1 MVFTNFKNQSSKS
14 LPDKHNKVQLSYA
27 PHKAVFLSSI
37 PKTRKLK
44 KRFLFYRYINSF
56 GACGCTTER
65 KIQKKYCSQKVN
77 ENTRKVQKEIANCP
91 SISPI
96 HDGK

>member
-1 MVFTNFKNQSSKS
+1 MSRMVFTNFKNQSSKS

-44 KRFLFYRYINSF
+44 KRLLFYRYINSF
-56 GACGCTTER
+56 GACGVYNG
-65 KIQKKYCSQKVN
+65 KIQKKILFPKS
-77 ENTRKVQKEIANCP
+77 ERKYTKSTKRNR
-91 SISPI
+91 
-96 HDGK
+96 

>member
-1 MVFTNFKNQSSKS
+1 MSRMVFTNFKNQSSKS

-44 KRFLFYRYINSF
+44 KRLLFYRYMNSF

-65 KIQKKYCSQKVN
+65 KIQKKILFPKS
-77 ENTRKVQKEIANCP
+77 ERKYTKSTKRNR
-91 SISPI
+91 
-96 HDGK
+96 

>member
-44 KRFLFYRYINSF
+44 KRLLFYRYMNSF
-56 GACGCTTER
+56 GACGVYNG
-65 KIQKKYCSQKVN
+65 K